1 MKVRFGQPIH
11 QNSSDNLRPQHQH
24 QVPLPKVPTETVPPI
39 PEIKFPEKSDSKDS
53 GECNKKIECNGD
65 CMSSTILPKVLLSRG
80 IWSVKIRKNL
90 LILHNFICF
99 I

>member
-39 PEIKFPEKSDSKDS
+39 PEIKFPEKSDSKDT
-53 GECNKKIECNGD
+53 GECNKKLN
-65 CMSSTILPKVLLSRG
+65 ILMTGCLAQFYLQFYSPGVFG
-80 IWSVKIRKNL
+80 P
-90 LILHNFICF
+90 
-99 I
+99 